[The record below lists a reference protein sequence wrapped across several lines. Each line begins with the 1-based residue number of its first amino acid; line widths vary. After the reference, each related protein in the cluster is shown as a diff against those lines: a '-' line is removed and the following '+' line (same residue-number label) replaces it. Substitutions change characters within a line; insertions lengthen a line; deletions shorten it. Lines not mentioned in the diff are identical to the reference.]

1 MPIYVSYTADNKV
14 NVLGID
20 RVSKTTLFSNV
31 SCILVWMT
39 RNLYVNG
46 EVNKSKTISKKQL
59 LQYIQIPSTPSKT
72 YKNLLSD
79 PIKHAFGAIE
89 HAGWTVH
96 PDWTCRKGAS
106 NYVCFTKKWFNI
118 CDEFMAIPTGFVTNK
133 EKLLD
138 YVKEAIMEYIVS
150 LPQPPPSL
158 DDPLEL
164 LPQLNSLPCPGEDL
178 KGKLPPSDY
187 GYTMDILEDSDSDFD
202 SDSEPEPE
210 PELLSMDF

>member
-20 RVSKTTLFSNV
+20 CVSKTTLFSNV

-89 HAGWTVH
+89 HVSWTVH

-118 CDEFMAIPTGFVTNK
+118 CDQFMTIPTGFVTNK
-133 EKLLD
+133 EKLFD
-138 YVKEAIMEYIVS
+138 YVEEAIMDYIVS

-158 DDPLEL
+158 EDPLAL
-164 LPQLNSLPCPGEDL
+164 LPQLNSLPRLGEDL
-178 KGKLPPSDY
+178 KGNLPQSLYD
-187 GYTMDILEDSDSDFD
+187 YTMAMLEDSDSD
-202 SDSEPEPE
+202 SDSEPEP
-210 PELLSMDF
+210 LSMDF

>member
-1 MPIYVSYTADNKV
+1 MPIYVSYNTDDNQV
-14 NVLGID
+14 DVLGID
-20 RVSKTTLFSNV
+20 RVSFPTLISNV
-31 SCILVWMT
+31 CAILVWGQ

-46 EVNKSKTISKKQL
+46 EVNKSKTISKQQL
-59 LQYIQIPSTPSKT
+59 LQYIQIPSMPSKT
-72 YKNLLSD
+72 YRNLLSD
-79 PIKHAFGAIE
+79 PIRHAFGAIE
-89 HAGWTVH
+89 HAGWTFH

-178 KGKLPPSDY
+178 KGKLPPSNY
-187 GYTMDILEDSDSDFD
+187 GYTMDILEDSGSGFD
-202 SDSEPEPE
+202 SDSGPE